1 MISRWLA
8 QQKKD
13 KVSKIARATVYWHLL
28 NFYSSL
34 VKMFAGV
41 DDLRNGNWKVKYCCP

>member
-13 KVSKIARATVYWHLL
+13 KVSKTTLATVYWHLL

-34 VKMFAGV
+34 VKMSAGV
-41 DDLRNGNWKVKYCCP
+41 DDLRNGN